1 MNEINKDELL
11 DLKKW
16 QRLFFMVIYGMAI
29 NFVVSIL
36 IFLVAIQ
43 FIFYLFTSK
52 TNNQLQS
59 ANNWLQEFFNDSLN
73 FLSFNTNSK
82 PWPFNDK
89 NEESDLSDLNEE
101 IDTLGGFIISIA
113 GRVPV
118 KSEVISYS
126 PSGLKFEILEADPR
140 KIILVKII
148 GLNNMTPLDKSKL

>member
-16 QRLFFMVIYGMAI
+16 QRLFFMVIYSIAI

-59 ANNWLQEFFNDSLN
+59 ANNWLHGFFNDSLN

-82 PWPFNDK
+82 PWPFNGKTEEPDS
-89 NEESDLSDLNEE
+89 NEEVDIVEGESEE
-101 IDTLGGFIISIA
+101 VNLDEEQ
-113 GRVPV
+113 P
-118 KSEVISYS
+118 EQ
-126 PSGLKFEILEADPR
+126 PR
-140 KIILVKII
+140 
-148 GLNNMTPLDKSKL
+148 P

>member
-16 QRLFFMVIYGMAI
+16 QRLFFMVIYGAAI

-59 ANNWLQEFFNDSLN
+59 ANNWLQGFFNDSLN
-73 FLSFNTNSK
+73 FLSFNTDSK
-82 PWPFNDK
+82 PWPFSDK
-89 NEESDLSDLNEE
+89 QEVSVSNEDGEHTEVVDGEPEE
-101 IDTLGGFIISIA
+101 IELGDDQPEQTTS
-113 GRVPV
+113 
-118 KSEVISYS
+118 
-126 PSGLKFEILEADPR
+126 
-140 KIILVKII
+140 
-148 GLNNMTPLDKSKL
+148 